1 MASSDFLRKTFPAWE
16 HLSSQQQQM
25 LEASCAEQAFEKG
38 AIIHRSDMPCRGMI
52 ILRSGMLRAYVLS
65 DEGREIT
72 LFRIRSGECCV
83 MSASCLLDAIE
94 FDIMIEASERAE
106 ACLIPA
112 HVLHPMM
119 EENPYVGL
127 FIYKQ
132 ATERFSD
139 VMWVLQQ
146 LLFMGAD
153 RRVAIF
159 LWDEMVRQSETTL
172 LFTHEEV
179 ARNISSAR
187 EVVTKTLKY
196 FSEEGIVS
204 LSRGKIEI
212 LNKEK
217 LKSLC

>member
-1 MASSDFLRKTFPAWE
+1 MTSSDFLKQTFPAWE
-16 HLSSQQQQM
+16 RLNKQQQQY
-25 LEASCAEQAFEKG
+25 LEASCTEQAFEKG
-38 AIIHRSDMPCRGMI
+38 AIIHRNDMPCRGMI
-52 ILRSGMLRAYVLS
+52 ILCSGMLRAYVLS

-72 LFRIRSGECCV
+72 LFRIRAGECCV

-159 LWDEMVRQSETTL
+159 LWDEMVRQNETTL